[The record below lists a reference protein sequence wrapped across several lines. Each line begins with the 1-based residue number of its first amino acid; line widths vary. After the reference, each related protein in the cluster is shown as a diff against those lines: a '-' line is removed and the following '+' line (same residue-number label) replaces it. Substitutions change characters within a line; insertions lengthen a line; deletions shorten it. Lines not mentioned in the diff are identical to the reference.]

1 MLNFCSNLSFLS
13 IRNGCCVSTMRMNH
27 TGMHRDAKCHNLE
40 NEERKNLRK
49 NYSYSQCFKHH
60 SFPTISMLYTDSIS

>member
-27 TGMHRDAKCHNLE
+27 TSMHRDAKCHNLE
-40 NEERKNLRK
+40 NEECKNLRK
-49 NYSYSQCFKHH
+49 NQSY
-60 SFPTISMLYTDSIS
+60 L